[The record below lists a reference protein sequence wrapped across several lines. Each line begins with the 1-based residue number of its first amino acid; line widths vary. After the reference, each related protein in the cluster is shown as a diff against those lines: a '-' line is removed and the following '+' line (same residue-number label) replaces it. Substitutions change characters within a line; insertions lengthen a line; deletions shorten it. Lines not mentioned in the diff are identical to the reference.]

1 MARELSNQVYIEMQP
16 INFVLLWHMHQPDYR
31 NYETG
36 EFMLPWVYLHAIK
49 DYTDMVSH
57 LEAHPSMKAVVN
69 FVPVLLDQLEDYAA
83 QFAMGRIRDP
93 LLRLLAMPDLEQAS
107 TSDRLRVF
115 DSCFRSNHVT
125 MMQPY
130 PAYKRL
136 YDMHETL
143 RGHGEAEL
151 AYLSAQY
158 LADLLVWYHLAWT
171 GESVRRTNETVVRL
185 MTQGGGFSHADR
197 MQLLNL
203 IGELIQG
210 LIPRYRKLAESGQI
224 ELSTTPHYHPL
235 APLLIDF
242 SSARDSIPDANLPA
256 EPAYPGGRGRV
267 AFHLASAIESHTRR
281 FGMRP
286 GGVWPAEGAVS
297 APFLEILAEHGCQ
310 WSASGEAVLA
320 NSLRHSYANQ
330 HLQDRGRYLYRPYRV
345 QGNADS
351 VTCFFRD
358 EKLSDMIGFEYAK
371 WFGRDAAEHLVH
383 SLEDIGRNALPGEN
397 PVVSVIL
404 DGENA
409 WEYYPY
415 NGYYFLNDLYEIL
428 ENHASIDVTTYRDY
442 IASMKHIDTAVLPVL
457 AAGSWVY
464 GTFSTWIGDRDKNH
478 AWDLL
483 CAAKHSYDLVMQS
496 GRLTGEEKAK
506 AERQLASCESSDWFW
521 WLGDYNPPY
530 VVSSFDR
537 LFRDNLANL
546 YCLLKLPVPVTV
558 LQPISQSGGISESGG
573 GTPESAGV
581 MRRAS

>member
-1 MARELSNQVYIEMQP
+1 MQP
-16 INFVLLWHMHQPDYR
+16 LHLVLLWHMHQPDYR

-49 DYTDMVSH
+49 DYTDMVYH
-57 LEAHPSMKAVVN
+57 LESHPSMKAVIN

-83 QFAMGRIRDP
+83 QFATGQLRDP
-93 LLRLLAMPDLEQAS
+93 LLRLLGTPDLEQIS
-107 TSDRLRVF
+107 TSDRLRIF
-115 DSCFRSNHVT
+115 DSCFRSNHTT

-136 YDMHETL
+136 YDTHERL
-143 RGHGEAEL
+143 RERGEAEL
-151 AYLSAQY
+151 VYLSGQY
-158 LADLLVWYHLAWT
+158 LSDLLVWYHLAWT
-171 GESVRRTNETVVRL
+171 GESVRRNNEAVVRL
-185 MTQGGGFSHADR
+185 MTQGARFSHADR
-197 MQLLNL
+197 AELLNL

-242 SSARDSIPDANLPA
+242 SSARDSMPGVNLPT
-256 EPAYPGGRGRV
+256 ETGYPGGRSRV
-267 AFHLASAIESHTRR
+267 ASQLTSAITSHSRR
-281 FGMRP
+281 FGVLP
-286 GGVWPAEGAVS
+286 IGVWPAEGAVS
-297 APFLEILAEHGCQ
+297 GPLLEILAEQNCQ
-310 WSASGEAVLA
+310 WSASGEGVLV
-320 NSLRHSYANQ
+320 NSLRESHPGEP
-330 HLQDRGRYLYRPYRV
+330 LPERGRYLYRAYRV
-345 QGNADS
+345 AGKSDS
-351 VTCFFRD
+351 VVCFFRD
-358 EKLSDMIGFEYAK
+358 ERLSDMIGFEYSK

-383 SLEDIGRNALPGEN
+383 SLEDINRNAIPGES

-428 ENHASIDVTTYRDY
+428 ENHPVIRPATYRDY
-442 IASMKHIDTAVLPVL
+442 IAQVKSNDAATLPVL

-464 GTFSTWIGDRDKNH
+464 GTFSTWIGDREKNQ

-496 GRLTGEEKAK
+496 GRLTEEEKVK

-521 WLGDYNPPY
+521 WLGDYNPPN
-530 VVSSFDR
+530 VVQSFDK
-537 LFRDNLANL
+537 LFRANLANL
-546 YCLLKLPVPVTV
+546 YCLLRLAVPVSV
-558 LQPISQSGGISESGG
+558 RESISHGGRGD
-573 GTPESAGV
+573 GTPESGGA

>member
-1 MARELSNQVYIEMQP
+1 MQP
-16 INFVLLWHMHQPDYR
+16 SQLVLLWHMHQPDYR

-49 DYTDMVSH
+49 DYTDMVYH
-57 LEAHPSMKAVVN
+57 LESHSAMKAVVN
-69 FVPVLLDQLEDYAA
+69 FVPVLLDQIEDYAA
-83 QFAMGRIRDP
+83 QFASGQLRDP
-93 LLRLLAMPDLEQAS
+93 LLRLLGTPDLEQIS
-107 TSDRLRVF
+107 MGDRLRIF
-115 DSCFRSNHVT
+115 DSCFRSNHTT

-136 YDMHETL
+136 HDMYERL
-143 RGHGEAEL
+143 RERGEAEL

-158 LADLLVWYHLAWT
+158 LSDLLVWYHLAWT
-171 GESVRRTNETVVRL
+171 GESVRRSSEIVVRL
-185 MTQGGGFSHADR
+185 MTQGSSFSYTDR
-197 MQLLNL
+197 SELLNL

-242 SSARDSIPDANLPA
+242 SSARDSMPGVNLPTEA
-256 EPAYPGGRGRV
+256 AYPGGKSRV
-267 AFHLASAIESHTRR
+267 ASQLNSAIASHSRR
-281 FGMRP
+281 FGARP
-286 GGVWPAEGAVS
+286 SGVWPAEGAVS
-297 APFLEILAEHGCQ
+297 EQFLEILAEQDCR
-310 WSASGEAVLA
+310 WSASGEGVLV
-320 NSLRHSYANQ
+320 NSLRESYPGE
-330 HLQDRGRYLYRPYRV
+330 LLPERGRYLYRAY
-345 QGNADS
+345 QIKGKTDS
-351 VTCFFRD
+351 VVCFFRD
-358 EKLSDMIGFEYAK
+358 ERLSDMIGFEYSK
-371 WFGRDAAEHLVH
+371 WFGRDAADHLVH
-383 SLEDIGRNALPGEN
+383 SLEDISRNAIPGEK
-397 PVVSVIL
+397 PIVSVIL

-428 ENHASIDVTTYRDY
+428 ENHAAIRPTTYRDY
-442 IASMKHIDTAVLPVL
+442 IESVDIKDAAVLPTL

-496 GRLTGEEKAK
+496 GRLAEEEKAK

-521 WLGDYNPPY
+521 WLGDYNPPE
-530 VVSSFDR
+530 VVESFDK
-537 LFRDNLANL
+537 LFRANLANL
-546 YCLLKLPVPVTV
+546 YCLLKLPIPASVRE
-558 LQPISQSGGISESGG
+558 PISHGAG
-573 GTPESAGV
+573 GTPESGGA

>member
-1 MARELSNQVYIEMQP
+1 MEMQS

-49 DYTDMVSH
+49 DYTDMASH

-83 QFAMGRIRDP
+83 QFAQGKIRDP
-93 LLRLLAMPDLEQAS
+93 LLRLLATPDLERVS
-107 TSDRLRVF
+107 TSDRLRIF

-136 YDMHETL
+136 HDMHETL
-143 RGHGEAEL
+143 RGRGEAEL
-151 AYLSAQY
+151 AYLSGQY

-171 GESVRRTNETVVRL
+171 GESVRRSNEAVVQL
-185 MTQGGGFSHADR
+185 MTQGGSFSYADR
-197 MQLLNL
+197 IQLFNL
-203 IGELIQG
+203 IGELMQG
-210 LIPRYRKLAESGQI
+210 LIPRYRKLAESDQI
-224 ELSTTPHYHPL
+224 ELSTTPHYHPI

-242 SSARDSIPDANLPA
+242 SSARDSTPGVNLPMEA
-256 EPAYPGGRGRV
+256 AYPGGRSRV
-267 AFHLASAIESHTRR
+267 AFHLESAIESHTRR
-281 FGMRP
+281 FGIRP
-286 GGVWPAEGAVS
+286 GGIWPAEGAVS
-297 APFLEILAEHGCQ
+297 APFLEIVAEHHCQ
-310 WSASGEAVLA
+310 WSASGEGVLA
-320 NSLRHSYANQ
+320 NSLRKSYAG
-330 HLQDRGRYLYRPYRV
+330 HPLPERRRYLYRPYRI
-345 QGNADS
+345 QGKSDS

-383 SLEDIGRNALPGEN
+383 SLEDIGRNASPGEN

-428 ENHASIDVTTYRDY
+428 EHHASIRVTTYRDY
-442 IASMKHIDTAVLPVL
+442 IASMAHTDAAALPVL

-464 GTFSTWIGDRDKNH
+464 GTFSTWIGDRDKNY

-496 GRLTGEEKAK
+496 GRLTDEEKSE

-530 VVSSFDR
+530 VVSSFDQ

-546 YCLLKLPVPVTV
+546 YCLLKLPVPATV
-558 LQPISQSGGISESGG
+558 LESINQGTENSDSESPESGG
-573 GTPESAGV
+573 T

>member
-1 MARELSNQVYIEMQP
+1 LGRLIGHYMEMQP

-49 DYTDMVSH
+49 DYTDMASH

-83 QFAMGRIRDP
+83 QFAQGQTRDP
-93 LLRLLAMPDLEQAS
+93 LLRLLATPDLEQVSA
-107 TSDRLRVF
+107 SDRLRVF

-136 YDMHETL
+136 HDMHETL
-143 RGHGEAEL
+143 RGRGEAEL
-151 AYLSAQY
+151 AYLSGQY

-171 GESVRRTNETVVRL
+171 GESVRRNNEAVVQL

-197 MQLLNL
+197 MQLFNL
-203 IGELIQG
+203 IGELMQG

-224 ELSTTPHYHPL
+224 ELSTTPHYHPI

-242 SSARDSIPDANLPA
+242 ASARDSMPSENLPMEA
-256 EPAYPGGRGRV
+256 VYPGGRGRV
-267 AFHLASAIESHTRR
+267 AFHLESAIKSHARR
-281 FGMRP
+281 FGIRP

-297 APFLEILAEHGCQ
+297 APFLEILAEHNCQ
-310 WSASGEAVLA
+310 WSASGEGVLA
-320 NSLRHSYANQ
+320 NSLRESYADQ
-330 HLQDRGRYLYRPYRV
+330 PLPERRRYLYRPYRI
-345 QGNADS
+345 QGKADS

-383 SLEDIGRNALPGEN
+383 SLEDIGRNASPGEN

-428 ENHASIDVTTYRDY
+428 EQHASIRVTTYRDY
-442 IASMKHIDTAVLPVL
+442 IASMMHSDAVVLPVL

-496 GRLTGEEKAK
+496 GRLTDEEKSK

-521 WLGDYNPPY
+521 WLGDYNPSY
-530 VVSSFDR
+530 VVSSFDQ

-558 LQPISQSGGISESGG
+558 LEPINQGSESPDSGSPESGG
-573 GTPESAGV
+573 T

>member
-1 MARELSNQVYIEMQP
+1 MQP
-16 INFVLLWHMHQPDYR
+16 LNFILLWHMHQPDYR

-49 DYTDMVSH
+49 DYSDMVSH
-57 LEAHPSMKAVVN
+57 LEAHPSMKAAVN

-83 QFAMGRIRDP
+83 QFAVGQLRDP
-93 LLRLLAMPDLEQAS
+93 LLRLLATPDLEQVS
-107 TSDRLRVF
+107 TRDRLRAF

-136 YDMHETL
+136 HDMHETL
-143 RGHGEAEL
+143 RERGEAEL
-151 AYLSAQY
+151 AYLSGQY

-171 GESVRRTNETVVRL
+171 GESVRRDNEAVVRL
-185 MTQGGGFSHADR
+185 MTQGRGFSYADR
-197 MQLLNL
+197 KQLLDV

-242 SSARDSIPDANLPA
+242 SSARDSVPGSNLPM
-256 EPAYPGGRGRV
+256 ETIYPGGKSRV
-267 AFHLASAIESHTRR
+267 ARQLDSAIKSHVRR
-281 FGMRP
+281 FGIAPR
-286 GGVWPAEGAVS
+286 GIWPAEGAIS
-297 APFLEILAEHGCQ
+297 APLLEILADHDCQ
-310 WSASGEAVLA
+310 WSASGEGVLA
-320 NSLRHSYANQ
+320 NSLRMSNAPEP
-330 HLQDRGRYLYRPYRV
+330 LPERGRYLYRPYRV
-345 QGNADS
+345 EGRAGG

-358 EKLSDMIGFEYAK
+358 EKLSDMIGFEYSK

-383 SLEDIGRNALPGEN
+383 SLEDIGRNAAPGEN

-428 ENHASIDVTTYRDY
+428 ENHGSIRVTTYQDY
-442 IASMKHIDTAVLPVL
+442 LATVKQADVVTLPVL

-464 GTFSTWIGDRDKNH
+464 GSFSTWIGDRDKNC

-496 GRLTGEEKAK
+496 GRLTDEEKAK

-530 VVSSFDR
+530 VVSSFDQ

-546 YCLLKLPVPVTV
+546 YGLLKLPVPESVRE
-558 LQPISQSGGISESGG
+558 PISQGGDTHESGG
-573 GTPESAGV
+573 A

>member
-1 MARELSNQVYIEMQP
+1 MQP
-16 INFVLLWHMHQPDYR
+16 IHLVLLWHMHQPDYR

-36 EFMLPWVYLHAIK
+36 EFTLPWVYLHAIK
-49 DYTDMVSH
+49 DYSDMVAH

-83 QFAMGRIRDP
+83 QFASGQFRDP
-93 LLRLLAMPDLEQAS
+93 LLRLLATPDLEQVSAR
-107 TSDRLRVF
+107 DRIRAF

-130 PAYKRL
+130 PTYKRL
-136 YDMHETL
+136 HDMHETL
-143 RGHGEAEL
+143 RARGEAEL
-151 AYLSAQY
+151 SYLSGQY
-158 LADLLVWYHLAWT
+158 LADLIVWYHLAWT
-171 GESVRRTNETVVRL
+171 GESVRRTNEAVVRL
-185 MTQGGGFSHADR
+185 MTQDRGFSHADR
-197 MQLLNL
+197 IDLLNV

-242 SSARDSIPDANLPA
+242 SSARDSMPEVRLPV
-256 EPAYPGGRGRV
+256 ESTYPGGKNRV
-267 AFHLASAIESHTRR
+267 AFQLTSAIESHASR
-281 FGMRP
+281 FGIRP
-286 GGVWPAEGAVS
+286 GGVWPAEGAIS
-297 APFLEILAEHGCQ
+297 TAMLEILADHDCQ
-310 WSASGEAVLA
+310 WSASGENVLA
-320 NSLRHSYANQ
+320 NSLRKSYGGRP
-330 HLQDRGRYLYRPYRV
+330 LPERGRYLYKPYHLE
-345 QGNADS
+345 GKANS

-358 EKLSDMIGFEYAK
+358 EKLSDMIGFEYSK

-383 SLEDIGRNALPGEN
+383 SLEDIGRNALSGES
-397 PVVSVIL
+397 PVVSIIL

-415 NGYYFLNDLYEIL
+415 NGYYFLNDLYGIL
-428 ENHASIDVTTYRDY
+428 ENHPAIEVTTYKDY
-442 IASMKHIDTAVLPVL
+442 LGSIQQANVVRLPIL
-457 AAGSWVY
+457 TAGSWVY
-464 GTFSTWIGDRDKNH
+464 GTFSTWIGDQDKNC

-496 GRLTGEEKAK
+496 RRLTEEERAK

-521 WLGDYNPPY
+521 WLGDYNPPN
-530 VVSSFDR
+530 VVSSFDQ

-546 YCLLKLPVPVTV
+546 YSLLKLPVPVSV
-558 LQPISQSGGISESGG
+558 HQPISHGGGVVAQESG
-573 GTPESAGV
+573 A